1 MATVRDLLDLLEGI
15 APLETQEEWD
25 NAGLLAGD
33 PATGVTRVLV
43 ALDLTLEV
51 VEEAERLGAQLIVT
65 HHPILFRGRKN
76 LREDDAEGKLL
87 AALIRARLAMIAM
100 HTNFDNAEG
109 GVNSALCAR
118 LGIRESQ
125 PLESGMRIGEVDPM
139 PLADFRRHVETRL
152 GGAVRAYGAM
162 DKIIRRVA
170 VLGGAG
176 GGYASIALAAG
187 ADAYVTGEFSY
198 HAALDCAAAGMAALE
213 AGHAA
218 TEWPAVHVLRE
229 GLQKAINAVQYN
241 VETFESAHRPFL

>member
-1 MATVRDLLDLLEGI
+1 MATVQDILDLLEGI

-33 PATGVTRVLV
+33 PAAKVTRVLV

-87 AALIRARLAMIAM
+87 AALIRARL
-100 HTNFDNAEG
+100 
-109 GVNSALCAR
+109 
-118 LGIRESQ
+118 GIRESQ
-125 PLESGMRIGEVDPM
+125 PLESGMRIGEIDPM

-152 GGAVRAYGAM
+152 GGVVRAYGEMAR
-162 DKIIRRVA
+162 IIRRVA

-241 VETFESAHRPFL
+241 VEKRQAVLYIPSDIRR

>member
-1 MATVRDLLDLLEGI
+1 MATVRDILALLEGI

-33 PATGVTRVLV
+33 PEATVTRVLL
-43 ALDLTLEV
+43 ALDLCAEV
-51 VEEAERLGAQLIVT
+51 LEEAKRLGAELIVT

-76 LREDDAEGKLL
+76 LREDDPEGRLL
-87 AALIRARLAMIAM
+87 AELVRARVALIAM

-109 GVNSALCAR
+109 GVNQALCDR
-118 LGIRESQ
+118 LGIRASVM
-125 PLESGMRIGEVDPM
+125 LESGMRIGEIAPM
-139 PLADFRRHVETRL
+139 PLADFRAHVERTL
-152 GGAVRAYGAM
+152 GGVVRAYGDA
-162 DKIIRRVA
+162 DKEIRRVA

-187 ADAYVTGEFSY
+187 ADAYVTGEIAY
-198 HAALDCAAAGMAALE
+198 HAGLDCAAAGMAALE

-218 TEWPAVHVLRE
+218 TEHPAVRVLRE
-229 GLQKAINAVQYN
+229 GLQNAINAVQYK